1 MKLQDASTRNNE
13 TLKEL
18 EMNKDILEIKPV
30 NLPTYVYKLIA
41 DVALVHQGDAYKIKG
56 YSFDDITVLA
66 NQPLRAGDYVAC
78 DSCYFGNENTEV
90 IQHLCKKK
98 ILGGVEKELQLYYG
112 CQIETLKICYLDNN
126 STYGHCGDGT
136 CTIFIEL
143 SPTKTIKRFHELDER
158 SDDLSLH
165 QQFELE
171 ELRKN
176 HLTNYDLEYWKK
188 RIPDWDKKL
197 ECISEVHR

>member
-1 MKLQDASTRNNE
+1 MNRHL
-13 TLKEL
+13 LKV
-18 EMNKDILEIKPV
+18 KPA
-30 NLPTYVYKLIA
+30 NLPTYVYKLTA

-56 YSFDDITVLA
+56 YSFDNITVAA
-66 NQPLRAGDYVAC
+66 NQPLRAGDYVAR

-90 IQHLCKKK
+90 IQNLCKKK
-98 ILGGVEKELQLYYG
+98 ILGGVEKELENYRG
-112 CQIETLKICYLDNN
+112 CRLDFLILSYVDSN

-158 SDDLSLH
+158 SDNDELSSKE
-165 QQFELE
+165 QQELE
-171 ELRKN
+171 ELSKN
-176 HLTNYDLEYWKK
+176 HLGSHDLEYWKK

-197 ECISEVHR
+197 ECIGEVHM